1 MFSFLTRHF
10 LWALP
15 TIMIAIVSMLLLF
28 PLRKRNLKKKGMST
42 TSLHEFGFI
51 LLVAY
56 SAILFSL
63 TLNLDQIWVSLYY
76 GWPLP
81 KTSFFS
87 GYLNFWI
94 FNELSTTRDL
104 WMLLGNVFLFFPF
117 GFLLSLLWAQP
128 KWWRLCLL
136 GTLFSFCI
144 ESIQFIIVG
153 RWFDSTD
160 ILMNTFGTFLGWL
173 VWRMLFIIFSSFTQR
188 FRCIKKNM

>member
-15 TIMIAIVSMLLLF
+15 TIMIAMVSMLLLF

-42 TSLHEFGFI
+42 TSLHEFGFF
-51 LLVAY
+51 LFVAY

-63 TLNLDQIWVSLYY
+63 TLNLDRIWVSLYY

-81 KTSFFS
+81 TINFFS
-87 GYLNFWI
+87 GCLNFGI
-94 FNELSTTRDL
+94 FNEISTPWDL

-117 GFLLSLLWAQP
+117 GFLISLLWEQP

-136 GTLFSFCI
+136 GALLSFCI
-144 ESIQFIIVG
+144 ECIQFIIVG
-153 RWFDSTD
+153 RSFDSND
-160 ILMNTFGTFLGWL
+160 LLMNTFGALLGWL
-173 VWRMLFIIFSSFTQR
+173 VWRILFIIFSSFAQR